1 MQLKKHISIFLA
13 FLILVSSFGLTFS
26 VHYCKEEIA
35 SISLLFQEEEPCVSE
50 KSCCAKEDSHDSCCS
65 NKLVKVEKKSDDILV
80 KSFQLELDHF
90 VVQSLWKS
98 NFNYSYESKSVHN
111 LIDFYCD
118 SNAPPLYKLYCQYVF
133 YA

>member
-1 MQLKKHISIFLA
+1 MQLKKHISIFLG
-13 FLILVSSFGLTFS
+13 FLILISSFGLTFT

-35 SISLLFQEEEPCVSE
+35 SISLFFQKEEPCVSE

-65 NKLVKVEKKSDDILV
+65 NKLVKVEKKSDDIIV
-80 KSFQLELDHF
+80 KSFQLDLDNF
-90 VVQSLWKS
+90 VVAYFWKS
-98 NFNYSYESKSVHN
+98 IFYFLFESKSIQN
-111 LIDFYCD
+111 SIDFYCD